1 MAIFG
6 SSLALQECIR
16 GTTCVHEGSGGKGS
30 PIHID
35 FDATDFA
42 THDSDLCIVGG
53 GVAGIV
59 LAERLLA
66 SGRSVTI
73 LESGGPDYDPA
84 TAGLNAGH
92 SVGEE
97 YYPLDHARLRLFG
110 GTAAIWGGRIAEL
123 DPIDFEKR
131 PWVPHSGWPIRY
143 EDLHDYYREARTQF
157 GLRPEAPAADDLQ
170 SAGVGLPEFDPER
183 LEHRLWTFDMQIDRF
198 TFPRRTSLR
207 RHPRCTIFTHA
218 TVTRIESDP
227 EAGRVTGLE
236 VHSLHGRRAT
246 FRARCYVL
254 AAGGIEN
261 PRLLLASRIGNA
273 HDLVGRFFMEHPHAR
288 GGRIETNRSWGLLRA
303 FGKRHRA
310 KGQILAA
317 LIGPSAALQEGE
329 RMLNTSL
336 TIAPRQPA
344 GRTQFWGMRLYNRVK
359 HDLAPTKRA
368 RSLWLGTKRAVH
380 IVQRTFDPA
389 RPWLL
394 HMLGQMELALLV
406 RAEQAPNPQSRVT
419 LADERD
425 PLGVPRVKLD
435 WRLSDLDVH
444 SVERL
449 VAALGRETERLGIGR
464 TVPAEWLSDPAH
476 RWRTDPLVSAHPIGG
491 YHHMGT
497 TRMADDP
504 REGVT
509 DGHGR
514 VHGLANLYVAGS
526 SLFPTSGWANP
537 TLSIAALSLRTADH
551 LAGELK

>member
-1 MAIFG
+1 MCD
-6 SSLALQECIR
+6 LR
-16 GTTCVHEGSGGKGS
+16 WKGL

-35 FDATDFA
+35 FDATDFD
-42 THDSDLCIVGG
+42 TFDSDVCIIGA
-53 GVAGIV
+53 GVAGIA

-84 TAGLNAGH
+84 TAQLNAGKN
-92 SVGEE
+92 VGEE

-131 PWVPHSGWPIRY
+131 AWVPHSGWPIGY
-143 EDLHDYYREARTQF
+143 DDLRDYYREARTQF
-157 GLRPEAPAADDLQ
+157 GLPPEKPGSNDLQ
-170 SAGVGLPEFDPER
+170 SAGVDLPAFDGDQ
-183 LEHRLWTFDMQIDRF
+183 LDLRLWTFDMRIDRF
-198 TFPRRTSLR
+198 TFSRRTKLLQ
-207 RHPRCTIFTHA
+207 HPRCKIFTYA
-218 TVTRIESDP
+218 TVTRIDTDP
-227 EAGRVTGLE
+227 EGAQVTGLE
-236 VHSLHGRRAT
+236 VQSLHGRRAT
-246 FRARCYVL
+246 FHARSYIL

-261 PRLLLASRIGNA
+261 PRLLLASGVGNA

-288 GGRIETNRSWGLLRA
+288 GGRIETDKSWGLLRA

-317 LIGPSAALQEGE
+317 LIGASPRLQESE

-336 TIAPRQPA
+336 TIAPRQPIGHA
-344 GRTQFWGMRLYNRVK
+344 QFWGMRMYNRVK

-368 RSLWLGTKRAVH
+368 RSLWLGTKKAVH
-380 IVQRTFDPA
+380 IVQRTLDPA

-394 HMLGQMELALLV
+394 HKLGQVELALLV
-406 RAEQAPNPQSRVT
+406 RAEQAPNRESRVT

-435 WRLSDLDVH
+435 WRLSELDVH

-449 VAALGRETERLGIGR
+449 VDALGRETERLGIGR
-464 TVPAEWLSDPAH
+464 TEPAEWLDDPLR
-476 RWRTDPLVSAHPIGG
+476 RWQTDPLVSAHPIGG

-509 DGHGR
+509 DSFGR
-514 VHGLANLYVAGS
+514 VHGVDNLFVAGS

-537 TLSIAALSLRTADH
+537 TLTIAALALRTAERI
-551 LAGELK
+551 GSELG